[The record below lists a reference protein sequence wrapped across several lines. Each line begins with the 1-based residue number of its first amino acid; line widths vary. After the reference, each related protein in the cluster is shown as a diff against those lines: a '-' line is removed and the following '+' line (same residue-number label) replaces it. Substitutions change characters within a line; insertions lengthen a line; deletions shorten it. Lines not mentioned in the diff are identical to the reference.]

1 MPTQSITSP
10 TTSHLSD
17 LQRLASIMC
26 IAIIIGAVIAEITL
40 VWVWLFP
47 EYVVEYVTP
56 YLGLYGWPVS
66 LDFSSRLIGFLL
78 CMIPLAVIYYAGYQ
92 AFVLFDAFRRGE
104 VFTSNAPILLRRVGF
119 CMFALAILHPIIHAL
134 LSLALTISN
143 PEGQRILSISVNLND
158 YMFALFG
165 GLILA
170 IAHVMVEA
178 ARIADENQQIV

>member
-119 CMFALAILHPIIHAL
+119 CMFALAILHPII
-134 LSLALTISN
+134 
-143 PEGQRILSISVNLND
+143 LSISVNLND